1 MKVLSLFDG
10 MSCGQIALNRLGLKV
25 EAYYASEIK
34 KHAIKCTKA
43 NYPDT
48 VEIGDVRK
56 VHYSEGTLTTENG
69 VFEVGAID
77 LLIGGS
83 PCQDLSNMMSNRKG
97 LEGEKSSLFWEYVR
111 VLSEAKPKFFMLEN
125 VGSMEERDAATITQ
139 TLGVPG
145 FRINSSLVSAQFRD
159 RIYWT
164 NIPGEETNLFGERLI
179 TQPKD
184 RNIRLQDI
192 LESGSTD
199 RDKALC
205 LLARGGGRWSHVLE
219 NDKFKAKHIQE
230 QMMRRYNKGFDTVIF
245 EDNYVRLLSRR
256 ELERLQTVPEGYTD
270 CVSYV
275 EAFNLLGDG
284 WTIDVITHVLKGLK
298 EFFV

>member
-205 LLARGGGRWSHVLE
+205 LLARGGGV
-219 NDKFKAKHIQE
+219 
-230 QMMRRYNKGFDTVIF
+230 
-245 EDNYVRLLSRR
+245 
-256 ELERLQTVPEGYTD
+256 
-270 CVSYV
+270 
-275 EAFNLLGDG
+275 DG
-284 WTIDVITHVLKGLK
+284 AM
-298 EFFV
+298 F